1 MLIAYLYD
9 AAESGDRAAFETHL
23 AGCLACRHELAELG
37 SVRTQ
42 LATWAPPEPSSGW
55 LSDRAAY
62 APPAAARTSWASSLR
77 EMPAWAQLAAALLVL
92 GVSAGVAN
100 LHVTYD
106 DHGLSVRTG
115 WMAPPP
121 ATEAVARPQSG
132 TLPVV
137 TPVDPAPWRAE
148 LASLEQQLR
157 AELKPTVVRQPV
169 VRERDTDAAAVLQQ
183 VRELIDESE
192 KKQQRELA
200 LRIAETTN
208 QRAAEL
214 RSIDRNFSAIQVRTS
229 TDMQRLYAQQQA
241 LAQRVALVR

>member
-1 MLIAYLYD
+1 MEKTCTYRGNREEMLIAYLYD

-23 AGCLACRHELAELG
+23 AGCLACRHELTELG

-77 EMPAWAQLAAALLVL
+77 EMPALAQLAAALLVL

-132 TLPVV
+132 TLSVA

-169 VRERDTDAAAVLQQ
+169 VRERDTDAA
-183 VRELIDESE
+183 
-192 KKQQRELA
+192 
-200 LRIAETTN
+200 
-208 QRAAEL
+208 
-214 RSIDRNFSAIQVRTS
+214 
-229 TDMQRLYAQQQA
+229 
-241 LAQRVALVR
+241 